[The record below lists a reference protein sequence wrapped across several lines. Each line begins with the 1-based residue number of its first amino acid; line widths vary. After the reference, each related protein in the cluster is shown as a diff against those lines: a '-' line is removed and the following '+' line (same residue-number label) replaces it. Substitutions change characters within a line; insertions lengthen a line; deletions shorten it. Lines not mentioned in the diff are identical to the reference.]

1 MRSAAVVAFC
11 RRLRALGI
19 EIWLDGGWGVDALLG
34 EQTRPHEDLD
44 IVVEQGST
52 NRPMAPIP
60 HQPSPA
66 AARSTVSR

>member
-11 RRLRALGI
+11 RGLRALGI

-34 EQTRPHEDLD
+34 EQTRPHKDLD

-60 HQPSPA
+60 HRPSPA
-66 AARSTVSR
+66 VARSMVSR